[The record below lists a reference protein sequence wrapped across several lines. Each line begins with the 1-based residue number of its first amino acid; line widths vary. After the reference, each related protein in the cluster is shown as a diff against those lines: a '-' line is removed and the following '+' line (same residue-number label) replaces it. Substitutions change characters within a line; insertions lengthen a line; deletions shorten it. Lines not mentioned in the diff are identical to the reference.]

1 MGETDMLSAQFT
13 SAYTYLNKHSNI
25 KLSDE
30 IKLKLYGTYKAAT
43 IGTCNAPKPSLLDFR
58 GRAKWDSWNELG
70 EISKEDAKQRYID
83 ILEQAKVGWS
93 KDHVDNEESS
103 SDDDGNDKIDNETK
117 AIPQDRWTYVS
128 TLSYEE
134 EATTNDSDDVFS
146 YAKQGKSS
154 EISGILESGEANVNA
169 KDDQGLSLLHWACDR
184 GHLDVVKLL
193 VEKGAD
199 MNVLTTGNE
208 TPLHYACISEHLDCA
223 RYLYKNGA
231 NILLKDE
238 DGLTAFEH
246 CSIEFKQLIIQE

>member
-1 MGETDMLSAQFT
+1 MGETDMLSAQFI

-83 ILEQAKVGWS
+83 ILEQAK
-93 KDHVDNEESS
+93 
-103 SDDDGNDKIDNETK
+103 ETK

-184 GHLDVVKLL
+184 GHLNVVKLL

>member
-1 MGETDMLSAQFT
+1 MSETDILTAQFI

-30 IKLKLYGTYKAAT
+30 IKLKLYGAYKAAT
-43 IGTCNAPKPSLLDFR
+43 IGICNTPKPSLLDFR

-70 EISKEDAKQRYID
+70 DIAKEEAKQRYID
-83 ILEQAKVGWS
+83 ILEQANVGWS
-93 KDHVDNEESS
+93 RDHVDNDENS
-103 SDDDGNDKIDNETK
+103 SDTDDNDKIDNGTMDT
-117 AIPQDRWTYVS
+117 PRDRWTYVS
-128 TLSYEE
+128 TLSYGEE
-134 EATTNDSDDVFS
+134 EVETNDDMFS

-193 VEKGAD
+193 IEKGAD
-199 MNVLTTGNE
+199 INILSDGNE
-208 TPLHYACISEHLDCA
+208 TPLHYACISEHFDCA
-223 RYLYKNGA
+223 SYLYKNGA

-246 CSIEFKQLIIQE
+246 CSIEFKNSIIQE